1 MCGLHRFVWDAQFF
15 PQRHASSRQWAP
27 FRTGLGCCA
36 TPIGI
41 GIFSGPRRTPPCPGQ
56 KIRFSIL
63 AGLIESLLSRQGH
76 LGPGLRGP
84 GGEGPGRIGQGRGEP
99 GRAGPGRVGLG
110 RARPGRGSWCQ
121 ILCGDF
127 ARGRRQHSL
136 VAWEERGGVAKTSL
150 FLIPPRCAR
159 RGGCFNYVNVAWP

>member
-1 MCGLHRFVWDAQFF
+1 MKPFFGPAWTAAPAPKDLRMCGLHRFVWDAQFF

-27 FRTGLGCCA
+27 FRTGLGCRA

-84 GGEGPGRIGQGRGEP
+84 GGRGQAGSGRAGASQVGP
-99 GRAGPGRVGLG
+99 GRAGLGWVGQG
-110 RARPGRGSWCQ
+110 PAGAAGARFCAVIS
-121 ILCGDF
+121 
-127 ARGRRQHSL
+127 
-136 VAWEERGGVAKTSL
+136 RGGAASIVLWLGKNE
-150 FLIPPRCAR
+150 
-159 RGGCFNYVNVAWP
+159 GGGQKRHFF